1 MIDVAL
7 RLFAHDR
14 GKLVITLAGVAFAVT
29 LVFVQVGLFR
39 GLLKNATITIDRADA
54 DLWITSKN
62 TPNVDFPHY
71 FSDAYVNRVR
81 SVPGVAAAD
90 NLMVVFVGIQLPT
103 GAEETM
109 LVYGVDDPARWRLP
123 WSVAEGDVEAI
134 RRGRSM
140 MLDESAIRRF
150 GPFRVGDRREL
161 FGQRLDIVGRT
172 REALSFTTMP
182 IGFTSVRV
190 AQDLEPNLYSGR
202 TAYVLVK
209 LAPGV
214 DASAVA
220 AEIRSRLPYN
230 DVYTRDEW
238 SERTRRYW
246 VVSTGLGLNM
256 ALTVFLG
263 VLVGIT
269 VVAQTL
275 YAATLDRT
283 RDFGTLKAIGATS
296 AHICG
301 LVATQALV
309 AGLIGFVLALPV
321 VAGLRA
327 GAHELGVD
335 IIVTPSFVATIFVG
349 SLLLCLGASLLTFRR
364 IVSIDPALVF
374 RA

>member
-1 MIDVAL
+1 MFV
-7 RLFAHDR
+7 HDR
-14 GKLVITLAGVAFAVT
+14 GKLVITLVGVAFAVT

-54 DLWITSKN
+54 DIWITSKN

-81 SVPGVAAAD
+81 SVPGVTAAD

-109 LVYGVDDPARWRLP
+109 IVYGVEDPARWRLP
-123 WSVAEGDVEAI
+123 WSVAEGSVESI

-140 MLDESAIRRF
+140 MLDESAARRF
-150 GPFRVGDRREL
+150 GPFAIGDRREL
-161 FGQRLDIVGRT
+161 FGQRIDIVGRT

-182 IGFTSVRV
+182 LAFTSVQV
-190 AQDLEPNLYSGR
+190 AQDLEPNLYAGR

-209 LAPGV
+209 LAPGA
-214 DASAVA
+214 DATATA
-220 AEIRSRLPYN
+220 AEIRRRLPYN
-230 DVYTRDEW
+230 DVYTSADW

-246 VVSTGLGLNM
+246 VVSTGLGINM

-263 VLVGIT
+263 ILVGVI
-269 VVAQTL
+269 VVGQTL

-296 AHICG
+296 GHICG
-301 LVATQALV
+301 LVATQAAV
-309 AGLIGFVLALPV
+309 AGVIGYVLAIPAVL
-321 VAGLRA
+321 GLRA
-327 GAHELGVD
+327 AARGLGVD
-335 IIVTPSFVATIFVG
+335 IIISPEFAALLFGG
-349 SLLLCLGASLLTFRR
+349 SLALCLGASLLTFRR

-374 RA
+374 RT